1 MISISQAL
9 LAEWLRLKRT
19 FTPYF
24 VLALPVSLVSI
35 ALILRYLTPNANVWN
50 YYVWSLLNWWPL
62 IWLPFGI
69 ALLAAHTMTLEKRA
83 GTWKALRAR
92 AIEPSQLY
100 LAKLLVLTAH
110 TLVSSLLLIV
120 LSLLCGIL
128 LLKGTIPWLVISSTA
143 VFTWIAAF
151 PLVALMLWAAFIGG
165 YGLTLGLTLIG
176 FFAGAIVALKD
187 IWFLLPWALPLR
199 MATPLAGLNPNGV
212 PLQPGDPAWH
222 IPVLPIVAVALAGYV
237 LFALLGTLWFTHKE
251 VK

>member
-1 MISISQAL
+1 
-9 LAEWLRLKRT
+9 
-19 FTPYF
+19 
-24 VLALPVSLVSI
+24 
-35 ALILRYLTPNANVWN
+35 
-50 YYVWSLLNWWPL
+50 
-62 IWLPFGI
+62 
-69 ALLAAHTMTLEKRA
+69 MTLEKRA